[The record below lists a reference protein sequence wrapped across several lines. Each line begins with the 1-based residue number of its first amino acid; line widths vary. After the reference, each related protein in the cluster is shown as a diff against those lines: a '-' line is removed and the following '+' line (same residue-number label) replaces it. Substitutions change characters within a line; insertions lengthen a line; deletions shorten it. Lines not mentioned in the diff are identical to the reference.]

1 MPRKD
6 VRKSHQQ
13 DLPLLRRSPSRI
25 RITSAARATFSPK
38 SGAKSTPLPG
48 RRQRRRDRRRDRC
61 PLPSN
66 LSLRPSPETWTRPS
80 RTTAARRRQQQRA
93 ATASPARRYLLLRL
107 PRPPSRTAALP
118 PGAEAGPLPLRR
130 GPRAR
135 RRSDRCRLPPTQ
147 PHRRRRWR
155 LPWRKRRNLPADQST
170 ARPLPAG
177 PRRLPSN
184 TSFPRLG
191 RPRPRP
197 VAPPARALRR
207 PRARRRPRFRRL
219 PWSTNR
225 RRPPWSTNRRRPP
238 RIPLR
243 LRR

>member
-66 LSLRPSPETWTRPS
+66 LSLRPSPETWTHRS

-93 ATASPARRYLLLRL
+93 ATAIPARRYLLLRL

-118 PGAEAGPLPLRR
+118 PGAEAGPRPLPFRR
-130 GPRAR
+130 GPRAL

-155 LPWRKRRNLPADQST
+155 LPWRKRRNLPAEQST

-197 VAPPARALRR
+197 VALPARALRH
-207 PRARRRPRFRRL
+207 PRARRRSRRRRFRRL
-219 PWSTNR
+219 PWST
-225 RRPPWSTNRRRPP
+225 SRRRPP

-243 LRR
+243 LRRRR